1 MGGPPHGHGHGRDH
15 RDWRRRRRDFW
26 RQAREEM
33 RRRWQEE
40 GHDHDWPPGPPSP
53 EMARLWREAF
63 HSYMGSW
70 PEDHWAFGGRR
81 FSPWHKGIDTF
92 NPFVASLL
100 SKGGG
105 LLPLIV
111 MGLLAEKPRYG
122 NEIMSI
128 IDEMT
133 SGHWEANPGAIYP
146 LMTELEEQHLIEGEW
161 DDPDKRTVRIYRLT
175 EIGEHELARLTGIVR
190 PKLVEA
196 LEVLQDLLDNLG
208 ENGDDAPEGGS
219 A

>member
-1 MGGPPHGHGHGRDH
+1 MGDSSHGHGHGRGPH
-15 RDWRRRRRDFW
+15 DWRRRRRDFW

-40 GHDHDWPPGPPSP
+40 GGDRPWPPGPPSP

-63 HSYMGSW
+63 HQFMGAW

-105 LLPLIV
+105 LLPLLV
-111 MGLLAEKPRYG
+111 MNLLAEKPRYG
-122 NEIMSI
+122 NEIMSM
-128 IDEMT
+128 IDDLT
-133 SGHWEANPGAIYP
+133 SGHWEANPGAVYP
-146 LMTELEEQHLIEGEW
+146 LMTELEDEGLISGEW
-161 DDPDKRTVRIYRLT
+161 DDPDKRTVKIYHLT
-175 EIGEHELARLTGIVR
+175 GAGQQELARLGAIVR
-190 PKLVEA
+190 PKLGEA
-196 LEVLQDLLDNLG
+196 LEVLQDLLASLG
-208 ENGDDAPEGGS
+208 DEPGDDAPED